1 MLPLPGR
8 NKKNPEPII
17 FEISENGFAHVGE
30 SESSKSMSAALK
42 TAGGSAAAPAV
53 AVGLVVAVIDQSREP
68 SCELVSLREKGLES
82 VSTTELPER
91 ITATVTDCNIPN
103 DDDSGCFRHQLL
115 PPRPYLVLTK
125 PLRLDIQCQRGASVK
140 IGWEYLDD

>member
-68 SCELVSLREKGLES
+68 SCELVSLQEKGLGARGETPRCTEIGDAPDWQGATREQIGTFVTAEQRRQADAAPIECS
-82 VSTTELPER
+82 GAVTTG
-91 ITATVTDCNIPN
+91 
-103 DDDSGCFRHQLL
+103 S
-115 PPRPYLVLTK
+115 
-125 PLRLDIQCQRGASVK
+125 
-140 IGWEYLDD
+140 